1 MHSIEKAH
9 ILKIKY
15 RIFLPWKKNERIQ
28 YDFTFLVKPE
38 TIKQSLLIDYLY
50 SVGFMTK
57 YD

>member
-1 MHSIEKAH
+1 
-9 ILKIKY
+9 
-15 RIFLPWKKNERIQ
+15 LPWKKNERIQ